1 MWVPYQFFIENYFH
15 SYFQIEN
22 FKRHICSKYLWINH
36 LNWAQLWSTSTLKTI
51 LVPQLQVQKQWG
63 DYYFCCL
70 VKEQITSWSN
80 TEQKRMTR
88 NTSFH
93 VVYEEWFHQRALQN
107 LTKSGIRVII
117 FQFSVL
123 LTKLREKYFRIFSFW
138 KC

>member
-1 MWVPYQFFIENYFH
+1 MPYQFFIKKYFH

-63 DYYFCCL
+63 DHYFCCL

-93 VVYEEWFHQRALQN
+93 VVYEEWFHQRALQS
-107 LTKSGIRVII
+107 LSKTGCSHIGLPSEGTWKHDEMGRVHGILKR
-117 FQFSVL
+117 
-123 LTKLREKYFRIFSFW
+123 RE
-138 KC
+138 